1 MNTPL
6 SEEDKIRA
14 QLKIHPQILTQLCT
28 SRDFNDP
35 MYLGGL
41 KLASTRGIKSQAKIV
56 EVVMV
61 ISGWCVSLQTIY
73 NADSPDRTNTSSHP
87 FLNQMDTLAIDSD
100 CLPKVCYPKLKNS
113 DI

>member
-1 MNTPL
+1 M
-6 SEEDKIRA
+6 
-14 QLKIHPQILTQLCT
+14 
-28 SRDFNDP
+28 
-35 MYLGGL
+35 
-41 KLASTRGIKSQAKIV
+41 ASKHGIKSQAKIV

-100 CLPKVCYPKLKNS
+100 CLPKVCYLKLKKTQIS
-113 DI
+113 EQTQII